1 MILTVAIHSEGAT
14 RPLPGSPVRV
24 QVRDTGLADAP
35 AVVVAEA
42 AGVVQEG
49 QGDCLETINVSVGDL
64 PRHATVWAHVD
75 VDRDGRVSKGDYI
88 TMMSY
93 PVPPGREVRM
103 RVAVRPV

>member
-1 MILTVAIHSEGAT
+1 MILTVAIYSEGPTKPRA
-14 RPLPGSPVRV
+14 GSPVRV

-42 AGVVQEG
+42 RGEVQAGQV
-49 QGDCLETINVSVGDL
+49 DCLETVDLNLGEL

-88 TMMSY
+88 STMSY
-93 PVPPGREVRM
+93 PVPSGPQARV

>member
-1 MILTVAIHSEGAT
+1 MILTVAIHSEGPTKPPA
-14 RPLPGSPVRV
+14 GSPVRV

-42 AGVVQEG
+42 SGVVRTG
-49 QGDCLETINVSVGDL
+49 QGDCLDTVDLTLGDV

-88 TMMSY
+88 STMSY
-93 PVPPGREVRM
+93 PVPSGLEVRM

>member
-1 MILTVAIHSEGAT
+1 MILTVAIHSEGPT
-14 RPLPGSPVRV
+14 KPPTGSPVRV

-35 AVVVAEA
+35 AVIVAEA
-42 AGVVQEG
+42 NGVVRTG
-49 QGDCLETINVSVGDL
+49 QGDSLDTVDLTLGDV

-88 TMMSY
+88 STMSY
-93 PVPPGREVRM
+93 PVPSGLEVRM